1 MRTWCF
7 RPELGEE
14 VCRAERRTVR
24 SRQRGDCKD
33 RQHGVGLVS
42 VRLAAG
48 GPAGRVCARAVR
60 AAIGFFALGAA
71 VAYDPRSGR
80 QEAVTTC
87 SVSVWRA
94 CSRPGLVTS

>member
-14 VCRAERRTVR
+14 VCRAERRPVR
-24 SRQRGDCKD
+24 SLQRGDCKD
-33 RQHGVGLVS
+33 RQHGVGLVGQ
-42 VRLAAG
+42 AG
-48 GPAGRVCARAVR
+48 GWRSCGPVCARAVR

-71 VAYDPRSGR
+71 VAYNPRSGR

-87 SVSVWRA
+87 SVS
-94 CSRPGLVTS
+94 GLARI

>member
-14 VCRAERRTVR
+14 VRSAGRRPVR
-24 SRQRGDCKD
+24 SLRRGYCKD
-33 RQHGVGLVS
+33 RQHGVGLVGQ
-42 VRLAAG
+42 AG
-48 GPAGRVCARAVR
+48 GPGGRACARAVR
-60 AAIGFFALGAA
+60 AAIGFFALGAVA
-71 VAYDPRSGR
+71 VYNPRSGR

-94 CSRPGLVTS
+94 CSWPGLVRS